1 MAEEQKQDKDIG
13 ELFVEF
19 GVKGLPTLLK
29 GLNSVS
35 ASFLLTKNAAEQFT
49 KPIINTG
56 KQAANSAVGVSK
68 LSSSLG
74 TTYLEAQKLQLYFQ
88 KHNLSESLLGD
99 LGSTADMLTKVQMG
113 IGGISGEF
121 AYAMHRMGLSWT
133 DYDGSIESMEK
144 LMHDVNNATKTMNPR
159 ERRIMLQSIG
169 WSPEMGYAFDRGI
182 NLKDALTLPDDVIN
196 NLVETTEAVNEAGQA
211 IKKLKDTVIGKSAP
225 VIIPAAAKLTEKV
238 EKASTNDPVAKAQ
251 LLNLGAGIGAGTIIG
266 GTLGGIWGASLGPAG
281 AFLGA
286 GFGASVGTTLTTGGG
301 IGAILAGDKIKEK
314 MVGQPTGGAAPIA
327 PPFMQNTVQ
336 TPPNLNTSN
345 TTIQVS
351 NENHIHV
358 ANPQDVGTAIS
369 SINRDTMRNIEYNEF
384 QTANRPGL

>member
-1 MAEEQKQDKDIG
+1 MAEEQQQSKGIG

-19 GVKGLPTLLK
+19 SAKGLPTLLK

-182 NLKDALTLPDDVIN
+182 NRKDALTLPDDVIN

-211 IKKLKDTVIGKSAP
+211 IKKLKDTVIGKTAP
-225 VIIPAAAKLTEKV
+225 VIIPVANKLTEKV
-238 EKASTNDPVAKAQ
+238 EQSSKGDKLAAAQ
-251 LLNLGAGIGAGTIIG
+251 LKALGAGVATFTTAGAAVGAFGGPVGAGVGAGIGLVSSLIAAISAII
-266 GTLGGIWGASLGPAG
+266 
-281 AFLGA
+281 
-286 GFGASVGTTLTTGGG
+286 
-301 IGAILAGDKIKEK
+301 AGDKIKDMIKGHE
-314 MVGQPTGGAAPIA
+314 TGGAAPIA

-336 TPPNLNTSN
+336 TPPNLNNSN

>member
-1 MAEEQKQDKDIG
+1 MAEEQQQSKGIG

-19 GVKGLPTLLK
+19 SAKGLPTLLK
-29 GLNSVS
+29 DLNSVS
-35 ASFLLTKNAAEQFT
+35 ASFLLTKNTAEQFT

-196 NLVETTEAVNEAGQA
+196 NLVETTEAVNEVGQA
-211 IKKLKDTVIGKSAP
+211 IKKLKDTVIGKTAP
-225 VIIPAAAKLTEKV
+225 VIIPAANKLTEKV
-238 EKASTNDPVAKAQ
+238 EQSSKGDKLAAAQ
-251 LLNLGAGIGAGTIIG
+251 LKALGAGVATFTTAGAAVGAFGGPVGAGV
-266 GTLGGIWGASLGPAG
+266 GAS
-281 AFLGA
+281 
-286 GFGASVGTTLTTGGG
+286 
-301 IGAILAGDKIKEK
+301 IGLVSSLIAAISAIIAGDKIKDMIKGHE
-314 MVGQPTGGAAPIA
+314 TGGAAPIA
-327 PPFMQNTVQ
+327 PPFMQNTAQ
-336 TPPNLNTSN
+336 TPPNLNNSN